1 MKEQKNKT
9 MKSNKIENL
18 KHIEEGVE
26 WILTNKANW
35 VQYTSWAR
43 ERYDINNKQANTL
56 WKECWN
62 ILNEVIGD
70 NVKRSVNSTII
81 ELEQLK
87 ELAFADDD
95 KKLVF
100 EITKYIN
107 KIRGGEVERVEAN
120 IIGNIKVKFDNTL

>member
-1 MKEQKNKT
+1 MK
-9 MKSNKIENL
+9 KSNKIENL

-26 WILTNKANW
+26 WILANKAGW
-35 VQYTSWAR
+35 TQYTSWAR
-43 ERYDINNKQANTL
+43 ERYGINNRQANTL

-62 ILNEVIGD
+62 ILNEVIGH

-107 KIRGGEVERVEAN
+107 KIRGGEIERIENN
-120 IIGNIKVKFDNTL
+120 ITGNIKLNWG